1 MTARMWFL
9 LCVYHHM
16 LCKIIFN
23 CNYYIGVISP
33 LCIFPYTFQ
42 ECLYTQNLLTVSAW
56 IWSLP
61 CVYLHMINKMT
72 SLYKSYLSMAA
83 CMWFLPCMY
92 LEILCKI
99 RFFVESLL
107 TMTALMWFFSCVYLH
122 VHYKSTFP
130 CKNLLTVSALVWSI
144 PCVYFHMIYKI
155 TLCTMPIT

>member
-9 LCVYHHM
+9 LCEYHHM

-23 CNYYIGVISP
+23 CNYYIDVVSP

-42 ECLYTQNLLTVSAW
+42 ECLYTQKPSHSECMNMVSP
-56 IWSLP
+56 L
-61 CVYLHMINKMT
+61 CVSSYDKMT

-83 CMWFLPCMY
+83 CVWFFLCMY

-107 TMTALMWFFSCVYLH
+107 TMTALMCFSPVCIFMCITRVPSH
-122 VHYKSTFP
+122 AKTF
-130 CKNLLTVSALVWSI
+130 SQ
-144 PCVYFHMIYKI
+144 
-155 TLCTMPIT
+155 